1 MILDEI
7 IDLATDDTASLAVVL
22 RKCLVLAHVL
32 KNDRLKS
39 WAQSELNGYDPD
51 AELPDYRKSAAGA
64 KGNFMGPFGSALN
77 NFVILPQCLDEDD
90 RHHAQYA
97 LLNQAVAA
105 YEDLLRLSAVKGM
118 LTLHWSNNMIG
129 YYMDRLP
136 MNGGLQLV
144 DAWQEIPRS
153 AFTQLLDTVRNRALS
168 LALELKDEVGED
180 DAALKQL
187 SQTSN
192 EKVEQTVVQQIFHGT
207 VYLASGNASMQI
219 QNNTLTPGD
228 WNQLAKILSNAG
240 IAPAAVDELSKEIL
254 ADKASTGSP
263 LGTRVLDW
271 IKKQGPNVLAGG
283 VKISASV
290 GQSLLTEYLKQHY
303 GIH

>member
-7 IDLATDDTASLAVVL
+7 IALATDNTASLAVVL

-39 WAQSELNGYDPD
+39 WAQSELNGYGPD

-64 KGNFMGPFGSALN
+64 KGNFMGPFGSAMN
-77 NFVILPQCLDEDD
+77 NFVIPPQILDEAD
-90 RHHAQYA
+90 RRYAQYA

-105 YEDLLRLSAVKGM
+105 YEDLLALPAVKGE
-118 LTLHWSNNMIG
+118 LTLHWPNAMIG

-136 MNGGLQLV
+136 MNDGYQLV
-144 DAWQEIPRS
+144 DAWQVIPRS

-168 LALELKDEVGED
+168 LALELRDEVGD
-180 DAALKQL
+180 DEKALKQL
-187 SQTSN
+187 SQTSTD
-192 EKVEQTVVQQIFHGT
+192 KVEQAVVQQIFQGT
-207 VYLASGNASMQI
+207 VYLASGNASI
-219 QNNTLTPGD
+219 RVQNNSLTPGD
-228 WNQLAKILSNAG
+228 WNQLAKILDYAG
-240 IAPAAVDELSKEIL
+240 ISPPDIEQLSREIAEDKTPAN
-254 ADKASTGSP
+254 SP

-271 IKKQGPNVLAGG
+271 IKKQAPNVVSGG
-283 VKISASV
+283 VRVGASV

>member
-1 MILDEI
+1 MILDDI
-7 IDLATDDTASLAVVL
+7 IALATDNTASLAVVL

-32 KNDRLKS
+32 KSDRLKS
-39 WAQSELNGYDPD
+39 WAQSELNGYDTD

-64 KGNFMGPFGSALN
+64 KGNFMGSFGSALN
-77 NFVILPQCLDEDD
+77 NFVIPPQILDESD
-90 RHHAQYA
+90 RRYAQYV

-105 YEDLLRLSAVKGM
+105 YEDLLGLSAVKGT
-118 LTLHWSNNMIG
+118 LTLHWPNAMIG
-129 YYMDRLP
+129 YYMNRLP
-136 MNGGLQLV
+136 MRGDLQLV

-168 LALELKDEVGED
+168 LALELKDGGGD
-180 DAALKQL
+180 DDTALKQL
-187 SQTSN
+187 SQTST

-207 VYLASGNASMQI
+207 VYLASGNASMQV

-228 WNQLAKILSNAG
+228 WNQLAKTLSNAG
-240 IAPAAVDELSKEIL
+240 IAPTAVNELSKEIA
-254 ADKASTGSP
+254 ADETPTGSP

-271 IKKQGPNVLAGG
+271 IKKQAPNVVSGG
-283 VKISASV
+283 VKIGTSV

>member
-1 MILDEI
+1 MILDDI
-7 IDLATDDTASLAVVL
+7 IALATDDTAVLAVVL

-39 WAQSELNGYDPD
+39 WAQSELNGYGPD
-51 AELPDYRKSAAGA
+51 VELPDYRKSAAGA

-77 NFVILPQCLDEDD
+77 NFIILPQTLDEGD

-105 YEDLLRLSAVKGM
+105 YEDLLGLPAEKGTLRLP
-118 LTLHWSNNMIG
+118 WSNGMIG
-129 YYMDRLP
+129 YYMNRLP
-136 MNGGLQLV
+136 MSGGLQLV

-168 LALELKDEVGED
+168 LALELKDEVGD
-180 DAALKQL
+180 DDTALKQL
-187 SQTSN
+187 SQTST
-192 EKVEQTVVQQIFHGT
+192 EKVEQTVVQQIFQGT
-207 VYLASGNASMQI
+207 VYLASGNASMQV

-228 WNQLAKILSNAG
+228 WNQLAKTLSNAG
-240 IAPAAVDELSKEIL
+240 IASTAVEELSQEI
-254 ADKASTGSP
+254 AAEKTPIGSP
-263 LGTRVLDW
+263 LGTTVTNW
-271 IKKQGPNVLAGG
+271 IKKQSPNVVSGG
-283 VKISASV
+283 VKIGASV
-290 GQSLLTEYLKQHY
+290 GQALLTEYLKQHF

>member
-7 IDLATDDTASLAVVL
+7 IDLATDNTAALAVVL
-22 RKCLVLAHVL
+22 RKCLVLAHLL

-39 WAQSELNGYDPD
+39 WAQSELNGYEPD
-51 AELPDYRKSAAGA
+51 AELPGYRKSAAGA

-77 NFVILPQCLDEDD
+77 NIVIPPQLLDEND
-90 RHHAQYA
+90 RHHGQYA

-105 YEDLLRLSAVKGM
+105 YEDLLRLSAVKGT
-118 LTLHWSNNMIG
+118 LTLHWSNAMIG

-136 MNGGLQLV
+136 MSGGLQLV

-168 LALELKDEVGED
+168 LALELKDEVGDD

-187 SQTSN
+187 SQIAT
-192 EKVEQTVVQQIFHGT
+192 EKIEQTVVQQIFHGT
-207 VYLASGNASMQI
+207 VYLASGNASMQV

-228 WNQLAKILSNAG
+228 WNQLAKTLNNAG
-240 IAPAAVDELSKEIL
+240 IASTALEELSKDIA
-254 ADKASTGSP
+254 ADGTPSGSP

-271 IKKQGPNVLAGG
+271 IKKQAPNVVSGG
-283 VKISASV
+283 VKIGASV